1 MKISL
6 TYQTEVTVIVD
17 LPTSVVESITVRKE
31 IGGPLTGIEG
41 AIHIN
46 PIRQP
51 ADHPSHTPFTRDH
64 EKRALHIIR
73 TTKHPKWALEEP
85 TK

>member
-17 LPTSVVESITVRKE
+17 LPTSTVESITVRKAL
-31 IGGPLTGIEG
+31 GGPPTGIEG

-51 ADHPSHTPFTRDH
+51 ADDPSQHPFTRDH
-64 EKRALHIIR
+64 ERRAIHVIC
-73 TTKHPKWALEEP
+73 TTKHPKWTFEEP
-85 TK
+85 TT